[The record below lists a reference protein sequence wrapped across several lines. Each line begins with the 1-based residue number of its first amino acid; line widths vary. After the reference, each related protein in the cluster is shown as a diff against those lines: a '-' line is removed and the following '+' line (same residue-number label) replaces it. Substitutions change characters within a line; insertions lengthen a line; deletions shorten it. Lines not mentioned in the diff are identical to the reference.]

1 VFILPKI
8 FCQMYKVGVGQD
20 SHKFLAEPS
29 DKPCRI
35 GGVVLEGCSG
45 LDADSDGDVV
55 LHALCNAIT
64 SIIHVPLLGGLCINL
79 CREGITDSR
88 IYVAKGLEYF
98 KNHEILH
105 VAFSIEGARPRMQ
118 GRSKDIR
125 ESVAELLQIDVDQV
139 GITFTSGDGLTDFGK
154 GVGLMCY
161 CILTVRKKV

>member
-1 VFILPKI
+1 
-8 FCQMYKVGVGQD
+8 MYKIGIGQD
-20 SHKFLAEPS
+20 SHKFLVEPS
-29 DKPCRI
+29 NKPCRI
-35 GGVVLEGCSG
+35 GGVVFEGCPG

-64 SIIHVPLLGGLCINL
+64 SIVHMPLLGGVCIKL

-88 IYVAKGLEYF
+88 VYVEQGLEYF

-105 VAFSIEGARPRMQ
+105 VAFTIEGARPRLQ
-118 GRSKDIR
+118 GRSLEIR

-154 GVGLMCY
+154 GLGLMCY
-161 CILTVRKKV
+161 CILTARKTTSTHPSAGA